1 MEIKSRREFLK
12 GVAKVSA
19 GVAAIS
25 ALNPLMPVFAEG
37 EANVNADCAI
47 QTSRLKEVE
56 HSLGHKKTVG
66 YRYFEYATSGTTCS
80 HSITFAIK
88 ESDLTVHEVDVQE
101 ACTGTSD
108 CFAAL
113 CEGLTIDECYNRM
126 RGIPCHV
133 SPDSSCP
140 DQTAQALMHAKLYLL
155 GEACDC
161 PAPAAE

>member
-19 GVAAIS
+19 GIAAMT
-25 ALNPLMPVFAEG
+25 ALNPLNTILAEG
-37 EANVNADCAI
+37 EAKVNPDCAI

-56 HSLGHKKTVG
+56 FSLGHKKSAG
-66 YRYFEYATSGTTCS
+66 FRYFEYTTSGTTCS
-80 HSITFAIK
+80 KSITFAIK
-88 ESDLTVHEVDVQE
+88 EDDLTVYDVDVQE

-108 CFAAL
+108 CFSAL
-113 CEGLTIDECYNRM
+113 CEGRTIDDCYARM
-126 RGIPCHV
+126 RGIMCHA

-140 DQTAQALMHAKLYLL
+140 DQTAQALQHAKLYLT

-161 PAPAAE
+161 VAPKAE